1 MQAFAR
7 RYETATT
14 AAARVHGAHVFGPM
28 ANASWSIGRC
38 TIVPTTDHKQA
49 SRRLRVI
56 PT

>member
-7 RYETATT
+7 RHETAG
-14 AAARVHGAHVFGPM
+14 AAVARARGAYVFGPM
-28 ANASWSIGRC
+28 ANASWSIGLC

-49 SRRLRVI
+49 LRRPTVI

>member
-7 RYETATT
+7 RNQTADT
-14 AAARVHGAHVFGPM
+14 AAARAHRAYVFGPM
-28 ANASWSIGRC
+28 ANASWSVGLC

-49 SRRLRVI
+49 PRRPTVI